1 MKSKPELEAVVTS
14 HGFGKPVKPTKYHPM
29 STKKKPTKK
38 ATAKKATKTTDFDDA
53 LELPAAKTVVA
64 IEPME
69 ATMEDALDETAGE
82 DWPNYSPFPEEENEG
97 VGYGPD
103 ESFVPPSEEGAEPFC
118 RVLIQPEQ
126 KDVTDVVSLGAGEP
140 VSASDPLSGTGI
152 PSDASKTVRD
162 LLDGLNY
169 LWKMAQTI
177 RGPRGPKMHDESILK
192 KRVAKGR
199 ELEKLLAGLK

>member
-1 MKSKPELEAVVTS
+1 MPA
-14 HGFGKPVKPTKYHPM
+14 
-29 STKKKPTKK
+29 KKKPTKK

-82 DWPNYSPFPEEENEG
+82 AWPNYSPFPEEETEG
-97 VGYGPD
+97 PGFSPAKEQPAWMPTADELDAEWKNVESDAQAVELGIKAPADEPALGSGSPVDASGPIYGT
-103 ESFVPPSEEGAEPFC
+103 S
-118 RVLIQPEQ
+118 
-126 KDVTDVVSLGAGEP
+126 
-140 VSASDPLSGTGI
+140 I
-152 PSDASKTVRD
+152 PSDASKTVTD

-177 RGPRGPKMHDESILK
+177 RGPRGPKMHDEGILK
-192 KRVAKGR
+192 KRVAKAR